1 VYKRRYVVRLTHQE
15 REHLEALVRRGKA
28 HARKLLYARILLKT
42 DASETG
48 PAWTDER
55 IAETPLRPTPT
66 RSLARGG
73 AFCRTGWRL
82 R

>member
-1 VYKRRYVVRLTHQE
+1 MYKRYVVRLTHQE
-15 REHLEALVRRGKA
+15 REHLEALVRRGRA

-48 PAWTDER
+48 PAWGPTSGSQ
-55 IAETPLRPTPT
+55 TPLRPAPT

-73 AFCRTGWRL
+73 AFWRTGWRW